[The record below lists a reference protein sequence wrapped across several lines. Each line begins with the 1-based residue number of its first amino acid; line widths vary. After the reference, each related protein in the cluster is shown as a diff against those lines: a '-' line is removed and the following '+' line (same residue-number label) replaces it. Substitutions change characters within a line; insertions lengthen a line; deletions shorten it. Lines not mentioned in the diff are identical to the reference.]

1 MDVDVRESDSC
12 VRGSLSSSLVVVVF
26 YVFEYELSSLP
37 FAGTVR
43 LLLNQ
48 PTPY

>member
-12 VRGSLSSSLVVVVF
+12 VPGSVSASLVVVVV
-26 YVFEYELSSLP
+26 YVCEDELASLP